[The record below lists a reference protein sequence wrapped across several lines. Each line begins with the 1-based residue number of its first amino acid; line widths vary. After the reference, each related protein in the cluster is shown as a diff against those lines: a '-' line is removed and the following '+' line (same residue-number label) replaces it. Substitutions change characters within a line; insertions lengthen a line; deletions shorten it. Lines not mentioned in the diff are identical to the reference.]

1 MPKKRNVILFIQDIL
16 EAIGNIEEFTQNMGF
31 EEFIADKK
39 TRDAVV
45 RNLEVIGEAA
55 KNIPDEIKQEYS
67 EIEWK
72 AVTGMR
78 DKLIH
83 EYFGVSNPIVW
94 ETVTNDIIIFKKQIK
109 VILERENETK
119 NQ

>member
-1 MPKKRNVILFIQDIL
+1 MLFCLFKI
-16 EAIGNIEEFTQNMGF
+16 AIGNIEEFIQNMGF

-55 KNIPDEIKQEYS
+55 KNIPDEIKQEYP

-83 EYFGVSNPIVW
+83 EYFGVSNSIVW
-94 ETVTNDIIIFKKQIK
+94 ETVTNDIIIFKEQMKI
-109 VILERENETK
+109 ILKRENEVK
-119 NQ
+119 DQ

>member
-16 EAIGNIEEFTQNMGF
+16 EAIENIEEFTQNMGF
-31 EEFIADKK
+31 MEFLADKK

-55 KNIPDEIKQEYS
+55 KNIPNEIKQEHS

-72 AVTGMR
+72 AITGMR

-83 EYFGVSNPIVW
+83 QYFGVSNSIVW
-94 ETVTNDIIIFKKQIK
+94 ETATNDITIFKNQIK
-109 VILERENETK
+109 VILEREDK
-119 NQ
+119 KKDL